1 MFFFFPQH
9 FWSHLSKKMAA
20 QPHSSDRQMENRP
33 AVSLMTSTIICII
46 YSMCQAMAL
55 YAGLLCLCR
64 SDSLDTKMNTI
75 KRTKIM
81 NVAGIRCA
89 TIGIINTSFA
99 LLTDGNKKCFISRK
113 CYFTNGFQSY
123 RGLNTF

>member
-75 KRTKIM
+75 KWTKIM
-81 NVAGIRCA
+81 NVAGISCA
-89 TIGIINTSFA
+89 TIGIRNTSFA
-99 LLTDGNKKCFISRK
+99 LLTDSNKNCFISRK
-113 CYFTNGFQSY
+113 CYFTNGFQSS
-123 RGLNTF
+123 RGLSTF

>member
-75 KRTKIM
+75 KWTKIM

-89 TIGIINTSFA
+89 TIGIRNTSFA
-99 LLTDGNKKCFISRK
+99 LVTDSNKKCFISRK